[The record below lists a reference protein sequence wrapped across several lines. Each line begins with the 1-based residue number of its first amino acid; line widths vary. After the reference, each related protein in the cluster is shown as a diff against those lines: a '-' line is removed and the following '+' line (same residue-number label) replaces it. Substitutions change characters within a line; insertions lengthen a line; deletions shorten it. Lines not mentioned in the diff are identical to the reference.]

1 MSRWC
6 VYEWLRREH
15 LAAEKTGPKQAW
27 KLDMEALA
35 AHVAAYPDAYQYERA
50 EALGVSRHVVLYGLK
65 RLGIKNF
72 VYREKDDDRRS
83 LYLKQLASIPENKR
97 VYVDESG
104 FDAPLIREY
113 GYAKR
118 EQSVWG
124 ERSGKRFAR
133 TSLIAGVKNNKPF
146 NSHFL
151 ATNSN
156 PKTFRFC

>member
-65 RLGIKNF
+65 RLGIKKL
-72 VYREKDDDRRS
+72 RLPRKRRRS
-83 LYLKQLASIPENKR
+83 SQFVSQAISLYP
-97 VYVDESG
+97 
-104 FDAPLIREY
+104 
-113 GYAKR
+113 
-118 EQSVWG
+118 
-124 ERSGKRFAR
+124 
-133 TSLIAGVKNNKPF
+133 
-146 NSHFL
+146 
-151 ATNSN
+151 
-156 PKTFRFC
+156 